1 MVDETLDGLS
11 SPGERRER
19 HASNLELFLDLVFVF
34 AVTAIASTLAHGL
47 DARSIG
53 EGVLLAW
60 LVWWQWSQFT
70 WAGTAVDLQARAG
83 TRVLVLMTIPAELV
97 VAVAIPTAFGA
108 GGPWFGVSYFLVQT
122 LVLSMQGWNAVR
134 ISTLRPAY
142 VRFAAVAILSP
153 AVVVIGGYCHG
164 DARTAWWIAAA
175 VIPIVGAWRGARGVW
190 ALNPVH
196 FAERHALFVII
207 ALGEV
212 LVTAG
217 ATASEHGLDG
227 TVALGV
233 LAAVGTACV
242 YWWTYFA
249 FIPDVGEFA
258 LRSAQGSARAR
269 QARDL
274 FTFGHFPLIA
284 GIVAYAVVVRSM
296 VASPTD
302 DIDLAHRVLLVAS
315 VALLLGGYLSIQYR
329 VTRRLA
335 PERVVAIVVVAG
347 LIPLASSI
355 PGFLVVAAVGIVLG
369 ITQAITWRRFQAGAI
384 ARAAAGGDE

>member
-1 MVDETLDGLS
+1 MADAAMEGLS
-11 SPGERRER
+11 SPDERRER

-34 AVTAIASTLAHGL
+34 AVTQIASTTAHDLG
-47 DARSIG
+47 ARSIG
-53 EGVLLAW
+53 EGLLLAW

-83 TRVLVLMTIPAELV
+83 TRILVLMTIPATLL

-122 LVLSMQGWNAVR
+122 LVLSMQGWSAVR
-134 ISTLRPAY
+134 NPTLRPAY

-153 AVVVIGGYCHG
+153 TVVVIGGYANG
-164 DARTAWWIAAA
+164 NARTAWWIVAT
-175 VIPIVGAWRGARGVW
+175 VIPIIGAWRGARGVW

-217 ATASEHGLDG
+217 STASEHGLDANI
-227 TVALGV
+227 ALGV

-242 YWWTYFA
+242 YWWSYFA

-258 LRSAQGSARAR
+258 LRSVEGPARAVR
-269 QARDL
+269 ARDL
-274 FTFGHFPLIA
+274 FTFGHFPIVV
-284 GIVAYAVVVRSM
+284 GIVAYAVVVHSV
-296 VASPTD
+296 VAAPTD
-302 DIDLAHRVLLVAS
+302 HIDLAHRILLAAS
-315 VALLLGGYLSIQYR
+315 VALLFGGYLSIQYR
-329 VTRRLA
+329 VVHRLA
-335 PERVVAIVVVAG
+335 PERVVAIVVIAVLVPFAWSLPGFVVVAG
-347 LIPLASSI
+347 
-355 PGFLVVAAVGIVLG
+355 VGIVLG
-369 ITQAITWRRFQAGAI
+369 ITQGITWRKFQAGAI
-384 ARAAAGGDE
+384 ARETTARDG